1 MLIQIITIKIILICK
16 FSFGNMNMN
25 ELIFVLFNFKSK
37 IFQWVATIPEDKTK
51 TQKTRSE
58 SQGLAATH
66 DDSRRS

>member
-1 MLIQIITIKIILICK
+1 
-16 FSFGNMNMN
+16 MNMN

-37 IFQWVATIPEDKTK
+37 IFQWVATFPEDKTK

-66 DDSRRS
+66 DDSHRS

>member
-1 MLIQIITIKIILICK
+1 
-16 FSFGNMNMN
+16 MN

-51 TQKTRSE
+51 TQKTPSE

>member
-1 MLIQIITIKIILICK
+1 
-16 FSFGNMNMN
+16 MN

-51 TQKTRSE
+51 TQKTPSE
-58 SQGLAATH
+58 SPGLAATH